1 MIYNRTQA
9 DIDIAIAIRA
19 RLQSGETLT
28 EADKNALER
37 GTLTIN
43 TLNRIEQ
50 KQTEL
55 KELFNSIGYWD
66 TDNIVNRQWHYDDFF
81 KRADFDRILANL
93 EILQNAYYIYAN
105 TPNVPNANYRQFET
119 INAVENI
126 LADLEKM
133 IEDMSDNYRYCGDA
147 ECGGD

>member
-28 EADKNALER
+28 DADINALER

-105 TPNVPNANYRQFET
+105 TLNVPNANYRQFET

>member
-9 DIDIAIAIRA
+9 DIDTAIAIRA
-19 RLQSGETLT
+19 RLQSGDTLT
-28 EADKNALER
+28 EADINVLER

-66 TDNIVNRQWHYDDFF
+66 TDDIVNRQWHYDDFF

-105 TPNVPNANYRQFET
+105 TPNVPNANYRRFET
-119 INAVENI
+119 INAVEKI

>member
-9 DIDIAIAIRA
+9 DIDTAIAIRA

-28 EADKNALER
+28 EADINALER

-81 KRADFDRILANL
+81 KKADFDRILANL

-105 TPNVPNANYRQFET
+105 TPNVPNANYRRFET